1 MKIKIFII
9 IFILL
14 TEFYINSFFN
24 SKTIELVLSLIILI
38 QTRHLKKDR
47 LLKAFL
53 FLLILNLNFLNIEN
67 YLNFGSEFLKI
78 LTSIFLFLSL
88 DLNKKFKDR
97 LLKNIFYFAIFFS
110 MFLIINVLNFGS
122 PYILKI
128 GTFYLSYDL
137 SIPIILI
144 PLFVVE
150 LKNKIN
156 TKLLYIGLFI
166 LVFYLLIS
174 SWRAIQLGFIFM
186 IFCYLLTSKL
196 KIIKLSAFM
205 FLIGFLFFFNKV
217 VENNSSDIEIL
228 VEGDDL
234 SSGRVFLWAKSVK
247 VFENY
252 NLINK
257 LIGSGIGQFPVAIN
271 SISSGAYE
279 LNILNN
285 NFSSENT
292 KDKNSRIHAHNPF
305 FNILIENGIFGIFL
319 YLYFIR
325 MIFKNNSKSYN
336 KSANYLSLLTSIVA
350 GFFTSITYFTL
361 PLLWV
366 LYYFS
371 KDNNK

>member
-1 MKIKIFII
+1 
-9 IFILL
+9 
-14 TEFYINSFFN
+14 
-24 SKTIELVLSLIILI
+24 
-38 QTRHLKKDR
+38 
-47 LLKAFL
+47 
-53 FLLILNLNFLNIEN
+53 
-67 YLNFGSEFLKI
+67 
-78 LTSIFLFLSL
+78 
-88 DLNKKFKDR
+88 
-97 LLKNIFYFAIFFS
+97 

-319 YLYFIR
+319 YLYFI
-325 MIFKNNSKSYN
+325 NNN
-336 KSANYLSLLTSIVA
+336 NITILNHIINQQTIYL
-350 GFFTSITYFTL
+350 F
-361 PLLWV
+361 
-366 LYYFS
+366 
-371 KDNNK
+371 

>member
-1 MKIKIFII
+1 VKIKIFII

-53 FLLILNLNFLNIEN
+53 FLLILNLNFLYIEN
-67 YLNFGSEFLKI
+67 YLNFGSEFSKI

>member
-1 MKIKIFII
+1 VKIKIFII

>member
-53 FLLILNLNFLNIEN
+53 FLLILNLNFLYIEN
-67 YLNFGSEFLKI
+67 YLNFGSEFSKI